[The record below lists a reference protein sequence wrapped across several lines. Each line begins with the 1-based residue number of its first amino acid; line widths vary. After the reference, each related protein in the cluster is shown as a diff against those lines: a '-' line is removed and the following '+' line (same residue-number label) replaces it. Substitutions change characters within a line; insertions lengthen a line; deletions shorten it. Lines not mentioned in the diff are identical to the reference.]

1 MDDSTADTFVND
13 DPVPVLAFPGAGSPS
28 PDPSKRSRLKESL
41 SSSKLKEKLQDG
53 ASSRSETGFSLQDR
67 LLTKLLQQVI
77 PTEDID
83 EVLDL
88 PPDKRSSK
96 YIGRPGFS
104 IPLMTNNFRRFNSR
118 IGIVFVFQ
126 TRLIRLLTWKNPTHT
141 LSLLAVCTFVC
152 LNPYLLAVLPLA
164 AALLFVMVPAYLVRH
179 PAPPPTLSH
188 SSYSLNGPPIA
199 PPRTIK
205 PAPEMSKDFF
215 RNMRDLQN
223 SMDDF
228 STLHD
233 AVLKVITPPTNFS
246 NEALSSTVFL
256 FLFVTSCALF
266 IAPHLLPWR
275 LISLLLCWTS
285 IALGHPS
292 VQQFVLEHREAHLRP
307 HERKAQS
314 LLNSWIA
321 RDIILDAPPETR
333 EVEIFEL
340 QKRKGGRKGEWE
352 SWIFS
357 PSPYDPL
364 SPQRIAGERPKG
376 TRFFE
381 DVCAPTG
388 WEWDDKKWILDL
400 SSQEWV
406 EERMVQRVEV
416 EVEGERWV
424 TDLVA
429 EDESSGAASKTTKN
443 AGTARAEGNGQS
455 AVGEWRRR
463 RWIRM
468 VRRKG

>member
-1 MDDSTADTFVND
+1 M
-13 DPVPVLAFPGAGSPS
+13 PIR
-28 PDPSKRSRLKESL
+28 PDLRKWRTKRR
-41 SSSKLKEKLQDG
+41 
-53 ASSRSETGFSLQDR
+53 RR
-67 LLTKLLQQVI
+67 LLQQVI

-228 STLHD
+228 STIHD

-275 LISLLLCWTS
+275 LIFLLLCWTS

-340 QKRKGGRKGEWE
+340 HKRRGGRRGEWE

-357 PSPYDPL
+357 PYPYDPL

-400 SSQEWV
+400 GSQEWV

-424 TDLVA
+424 TDLVE
-429 EDESSGAASKTTKN
+429 EDEGSGLASKTTKN
-443 AGTARAEGNGQS
+443 AGSGRVEANGQG
-455 AVGEWRRR
+455 AAGEWRRR

-468 VRRKG
+468 VRRKGVRTSNS